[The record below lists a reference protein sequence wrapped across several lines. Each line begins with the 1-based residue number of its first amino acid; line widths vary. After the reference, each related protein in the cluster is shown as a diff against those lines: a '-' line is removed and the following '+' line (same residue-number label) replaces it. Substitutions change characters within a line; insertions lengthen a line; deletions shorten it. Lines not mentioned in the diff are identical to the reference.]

1 MWESKYSKYISEKQ
15 LNAFYEKVITDIENN
30 IQDKGVWARAFAEAE
45 GKEPKAK
52 SLYITMMVDQL
63 ILEFQANEELKE
75 AEAKKQK
82 EDARRQEQQEKE
94 AAKQEKRARANAEL
108 KKLSEDTRGIRIIVY
123 VVAFIIIGII
133 VSNIGNSL

>member
-1 MWESKYSKYISEKQ
+1 MWQSKYSKYISEKQ

-82 EDARRQEQQEKE
+82 ENARRQEQQERDK
-94 AAKQEKRARANAEL
+94 ANAEL

>member
-1 MWESKYSKYISEKQ
+1 MWQSKYSKYISEKQ

-82 EDARRQEQQEKE
+82 ENARRQEQQEKRD
-94 AAKQEKRARANAEL
+94 KANAEL

>member
-94 AAKQEKRARANAEL
+94 AAKQQKKAKAYEERKKR
-108 KKLSEDTRGIRIIVY
+108 SEDTRGIRILVY
-123 VVAFIIIGII
+123 VGCFIIFGII
-133 VSNIGNSL
+133 IASIADSL